1 MSLKCRFFGAIVR
14 ALDKVANSGAGDL
27 GAVGLGKS
35 WYWSACNAVQMCY
48 NGY

>member
-27 GAVGLGKS
+27 GAVALTGKRGIIV
-35 WYWSACNAVQMCY
+35 AY
-48 NGY
+48 NWTYTQ